1 MCDCCDYI
9 AANAGRASEEQLRAE
24 YRRLWRRGIRKLID
38 EGKWLAIHV
47 EEWPWPTY
55 TIGLW
60 SHGHPEL
67 CIFGLEARRALPM
80 LNAVAAQVAA
90 GLGINDGD
98 ELAYEDWPLIAFQ
111 LPNPEDVVP
120 QANEFYRRK
129 PQNSVPA
136 LQLVYPDAHG
146 VWPWE
151 PDCHLFPGQQPMP
164 ANTSRDLRT
173 TCA

>member
-1 MCDCCDYI
+1 MADVH
-9 AANAGRASEEQLRAE
+9 L
-24 YRRLWRRGIRKLID
+24 
-38 EGKWLAIHV
+38 
-47 EEWPWPTY
+47 
-55 TIGLW
+55 GLW

-111 LPNPEDVVP
+111 LPNSEEVVP

-151 PDCHLFPGQQPMP
+151 PDCHLFPGP
-164 ANTSRDLRT
+164 AADARRIRRVT
-173 TCA
+173 AGPPVHEVAV

>member
-1 MCDCCDYI
+1 MADVH
-9 AANAGRASEEQLRAE
+9 L
-24 YRRLWRRGIRKLID
+24 
-38 EGKWLAIHV
+38 
-47 EEWPWPTY
+47 
-55 TIGLW
+55 GLW

-129 PQNSVPA
+129 AQNSVPA

-151 PDCHLFPGQQPMP
+151 PDPPVPRP
-164 ANTSRDLRT
+164 AADARRIRRVT
-173 TCA
+173 AGPPVHEVAV